1 MREKHIE
8 YNKATMEQ
16 ILICD
21 AKVRKKKKKKR
32 PNQAL
37 QAELRMTGWANSECK
52 LLTQLNVGKAELYRA
67 G

>member
-1 MREKHIE
+1 
-8 YNKATMEQ
+8 MEQ

-21 AKVRKKKKKKR
+21 AKVRKKKKKR

-37 QAELRMTGWANSECK
+37 QAELRMTGWANSESK

>member
-21 AKVRKKKKKKR
+21 AKVRKKKKK
-32 PNQAL
+32 
-37 QAELRMTGWANSECK
+37 
-52 LLTQLNVGKAELYRA
+52 TQPSIAS
-67 G
+67 

>member
-1 MREKHIE
+1 
-8 YNKATMEQ
+8 MEQ

-21 AKVRKKKKKKR
+21 AKVRKKKKKR